1 MMKRYLTLSSLL
13 ACLVLLAGLRFSQ
26 AQSMV
31 TRSESVAATPR
42 PAIANRAVA
51 SGIQSSSPVMFPE
64 NTKPTPTFTSTPT
77 LTAFSPRPTPTP
89 VAFLLYLPMILRSP
103 LPDLTV
109 NSMGIT
115 LETGGD
121 CNYTST
127 QLGVR
132 VWFQNIGSAD
142 AGPFVVE
149 VNGAQQTVTSGLHT
163 GQTDTLWF
171 PEYVYPGENT
181 ASVDTSFQ
189 VTESNENNNQLSQ
202 VLPIPTLPPTCTP
215 TPTPTASD

>member
-1 MMKRYLTLSSLL
+1 MKRYLTLSSLL
-13 ACLVLLAGLRFSQ
+13 ACLVLLAWLRFSQ

-31 TRSESVAATPR
+31 IRSESVITAPR
-42 PAIANRAVA
+42 PAIANRALA
-51 SGIQSSSPVMFPE
+51 FGIQSSSPVMFPE
-64 NTKPTPTFTSTPT
+64 NTKPTPTSTSTST
-77 LTAFSPRPTPTP
+77 LTAFSLRPTPTP
-89 VAFLLYLPMILRSP
+89 VAFLLYLPIILRPP

-149 VNGAQQTVTSGLHT
+149 VNGAQQTFTSGLHT

-171 PEYVYPGENT
+171 PEYVYFGENT
-181 ASVDTSFQ
+181 AFVDATFQ

-215 TPTPTASD
+215 TATARASD

>member
-1 MMKRYLTLSSLL
+1 MKRYLTLSSLL
-13 ACLVLLAGLRFSQ
+13 ACLVLLAWLRFSQ

-31 TRSESVAATPR
+31 AQSESVAATPR

-51 SGIQSSSPVMFPE
+51 PGIQSSSPVMFPE
-64 NTKPTPTFTSTPT
+64 NTKPTPTSTSTST
-77 LTAFSPRPTPTP
+77 LTAFSSRPTPTP
-89 VAFLLYLPMILRSP
+89 VALLLYLPMILRSP

-132 VWFQNIGSAD
+132 VWFQNIGRAD

-181 ASVDTSFQ
+181 ASVDASFQ
-189 VTESNENNNQLSQ
+189 VTESNEDNNQLSQ

-215 TPTPTASD
+215 APTPTASD

>member
-13 ACLVLLAGLRFSQ
+13 ACLVLLAWLRFSK

-31 TRSESVAATPR
+31 TRSESVAAAPSYVV
-42 PAIANRAVA
+42 ANRAVA
-51 SGIQSSSPVMFPE
+51 SGIQSSSPVMFTE
-64 NTKPTPTFTSTPT
+64 NTKPTPTPTSTST
-77 LTAFSPRPTPTP
+77 LTAFSTRPTPTP
-89 VAFLLYLPMILRSP
+89 VALLYLPIILRSP

-115 LETGGD
+115 LETGGA

-171 PEYVYPGENT
+171 LEYVYPGENT
-181 ASVDTSFQ
+181 AFVDATFQ
-189 VTESNENNNQLSQ
+189 VTESNKNNNQLSQ
-202 VLPIPTLPPTCTP
+202 FLPIPTLPPTCTP
-215 TPTPTASD
+215 TPTPVASD

>member
-1 MMKRYLTLSSLL
+1 MKRYLTLSCLL
-13 ACLVLLAGLRFSQ
+13 ACLVLLARLGFSQ

-31 TRSESVAATPR
+31 AWSEPVAATPR
-42 PAIANRAVA
+42 HAIANRAVA
-51 SGIQSSSPVMFPE
+51 SGIQSSSPVMLPE
-64 NTKPTPTFTSTPT
+64 NTKPTPTSTSTPT
-77 LTAFSPRPTPTP
+77 LAAFSARPTPTP
-89 VAFLLYLPMILRSP
+89 VALLLYLPIILRSP
-103 LPDLTV
+103 LPDLTI

-171 PEYVYPGENT
+171 PEYVYFRENT
-181 ASVDTSFQ
+181 ALVDATFQ

-215 TPTPTASD
+215 TPTARASD

>member
-1 MMKRYLTLSSLL
+1 MKRYLTLSSLL
-13 ACLVLLAGLRFSQ
+13 ACLVLLAWLRFSQ

-31 TRSESVAATPR
+31 AWPESVAATPR
-42 PAIANRAVA
+42 HAIANRAVA

-64 NTKPTPTFTSTPT
+64 NTKPTPT
-77 LTAFSPRPTPTP
+77 LTAFSARPTPTP
-89 VAFLLYLPMILRSP
+89 VALLLYLPIILRSP
-103 LPDLTV
+103 LPDLTI

-149 VNGAQQTVTSGLHT
+149 VNGAQQTFTSGLHT

-181 ASVDTSFQ
+181 AFVDASLQ

>member
-1 MMKRYLTLSSLL
+1 MKRYLTLSSLL
-13 ACLVLLAGLRFSQ
+13 ACLVLLASLRFSK
-26 AQSMV
+26 AQFMV

-42 PAIANRAVA
+42 HAIANQALA
-51 SGIQSSSPVMFPE
+51 SDIQSSRPVMFPE
-64 NTKPTPTFTSTPT
+64 NTKPTPTSTSTSTLAAFSLTPTSTP
-77 LTAFSPRPTPTP
+77 
-89 VAFLLYLPMILRSP
+89 VARLYLPIILRSP

-149 VNGAQQTVTSGLHT
+149 VNSAQQTIASGLHA

-181 ASVDTSFQ
+181 AFVDAILQ

-202 VLPIPTLPPTCTP
+202 LLPIPTLPSTCTP
-215 TPTPTASD
+215 TPTPERP

>member
-26 AQSMV
+26 AQPMV

-51 SGIQSSSPVMFPE
+51 SDIQSSSPVMFPE
-64 NTKPTPTFTSTPT
+64 NTKPTPTSTSTST

-89 VAFLLYLPMILRSP
+89 VALFLYLPMILRSP

-181 ASVDTSFQ
+181 AFVDASFQ
-189 VTESNENNNQLSQ
+189 LTESNENNNQLSQ
-202 VLPIPTLPPTCTP
+202 FLPIPTLPPTCTP

>member
-1 MMKRYLTLSSLL
+1 MKRYLTLSSLF
-13 ACLVLLAGLRFSQ
+13 ACLVLLAGLRFGQ

-31 TRSESVAATPR
+31 TQSESVAATPR
-42 PAIANRAVA
+42 HAIANRAVA
-51 SGIQSSSPVMFPE
+51 PGLQSSSPVMFPE
-64 NTKPTPTFTSTPT
+64 NTKPTPTYTSTST

-89 VAFLLYLPMILRSP
+89 VALLLYLPMILRSP

-142 AGPFVVE
+142 AGPFVVK

-181 ASVDTSFQ
+181 ASVDASFQ
-189 VTESNENNNQLSQ
+189 LTESNENNNQLSQ
-202 VLPIPTLPPTCTP
+202 LLPIPTLPPTCTP

>member
-1 MMKRYLTLSSLL
+1 MKRYLTLSSLL
-13 ACLVLLAGLRFSQ
+13 ACLVLLAWLRFSQ

-31 TRSESVAATPR
+31 TRSESVITTPR
-42 PAIANRAVA
+42 HAIANQALA
-51 SGIQSSSPVMFPE
+51 SDIQSSRPVMFPE
-64 NTKPTPTFTSTPT
+64 NTKPTPTSTSTST
-77 LTAFSPRPTPTP
+77 LTAFSLTPTSTP
-89 VAFLLYLPMILRSP
+89 VARLYLPIILRSP

-171 PEYVYPGENT
+171 PEYVYSGENT
-181 ASVDTSFQ
+181 AFVDAILQ

-202 VLPIPTLPPTCTP
+202 LLPIPTLPPTCTP
-215 TPTPTASD
+215 TSTPVASD